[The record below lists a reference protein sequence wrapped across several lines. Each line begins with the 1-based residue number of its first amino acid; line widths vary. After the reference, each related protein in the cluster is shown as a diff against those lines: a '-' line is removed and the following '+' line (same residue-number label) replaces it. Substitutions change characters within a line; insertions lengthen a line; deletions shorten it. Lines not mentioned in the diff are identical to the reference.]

1 MTALS
6 PTAASPTEAS
16 STAPELTPANVHRS
30 AAGER
35 APAEDRWA
43 LITPGREVPVGATV
57 WLTGLSGAGK
67 STIADGLAE
76 VLGSSR
82 PVEVL
87 DGDEC
92 RERLSPGLGFTKADR
107 DAHVIRVGYLARLL
121 ARNGVLVLVPVI
133 APYRQARAAV
143 RADHATDGTA
153 FVQIHV
159 ATPLT
164 ECARRDVK
172 GLYAKA
178 VEGAVRHLTGVDDPY
193 ETPVNADL
201 VMDTTGMTTAQSV
214 AQVIDL
220 LEGRGLL

>member
-6 PTAASPTEAS
+6 PTAAS
-16 STAPELTPANVHRS
+16 STANVRRPASVRL
-30 AAGER
+30 
-35 APAEDRWA
+35 APAEDVRTRA
-43 LITPGREVPVGATV
+43 ASRPAVPSGATV

-67 STIADGLAE
+67 STIADGVAE
-76 VLGSSR
+76 VLGGDR

-92 RERLSPGLGFTKADR
+92 RERLSPGLGFTRADR

-133 APYRQARAAV
+133 APYREARDAV
-143 RADHATDGTA
+143 RADHANDGAA

-178 VEGAVRHLTGVDDPY
+178 AEGTVRHLTGVDDPY

-220 LEGRGLL
+220 LEERGLL